1 MFEGSSAVEGASVDE
16 TRDTGVRYIVRNRYL
31 SAVREVAITKCE
43 YDAFK
48 RSRGIL
54 SAALAIE
61 ELFDILSEN
70 YADAEMT
77 IQKASESYLGLEEFT
92 YYASYELMRIVNIK
106 LINFISIARFYI
118 DNLESNSNEIDREGL
133 YSRIKKKQS
142 ALYDA
147 SIEYR
152 VLDQLRNYALHAG
165 TVVHGING
173 SFLAPKS
180 DGVNPTV
187 FYASKSRISERSNR
201 IKPKVFAELPDK
213 VDLFEYMKSAMIIYR
228 ELHSHVTNEISGYV
242 LSARALFERTIE
254 ETGAALDAKTGIG
267 ACMYVGE
274 QEIEFTQV
282 FLDWD
287 DVRILIAEKNKGG
300 FPQK

>member
-1 MFEGSSAVEGASVDE
+1 M
-16 TRDTGVRYIVRNRYL
+16 
-31 SAVREVAITKCE
+31 SAVREREITKDE

-48 RSRGIL
+48 RSRDIL

-70 YADAEMT
+70 YSDAEVT
-77 IQKASESYLGLEEFT
+77 IKKASESYLELEEFT
-92 YYASYELMRIVNIK
+92 YYAFYELMRIVNIK

-118 DNLESNSNEIDREGL
+118 DNLESNSNEIDRAGL
-133 YSRIKKKQS
+133 YLRIKKKQS

-173 SFLAPKS
+173 SFLASKN
-180 DGVNPTV
+180 DDINPTV
-187 FYASKSRISERSNR
+187 FYASKSRISERSDR
-201 IKPKVFAELPDK
+201 IKPKVFAELPETF
-213 VDLFEYMKSAMIIYR
+213 DLFEYMKSAMIIYR
-228 ELHSHVTNEISGYV
+228 ELHSYVTSEISSYV
-242 LSARALFERTIE
+242 LKARALFEKAIE
-254 ETGAALDAKTGIG
+254 EAASTLDAKTGIA
-267 ACMYVGE
+267 ACVYVGE
-274 QEIEFTQV
+274 REKEFTQI

-287 DVRILIAEKNKGG
+287 DVRIMIAEKNR
-300 FPQK
+300 Q